1 MFKIFRRDKKGAI
14 ELSITTII
22 VIVLG
27 VTLLSLGLIF
37 VRGIFSQVEQL
48 TKRSFET
55 AEGEIGKI
63 SGVDSL
69 ITISPR
75 RIDVAKGS
83 ASVVDVIIANFEA
96 EDITS
101 IATVSSPQGIDC
113 VFGDSP
119 QLSTTSKSYTIAS
132 GEQVAIQLIVD
143 ELGTGGLGTK
153 VCTITVSGSSD
164 SDKTESLVI
173 NVVQKKGLFG

>member
-1 MFKIFRRDKKGAI
+1 MYKIFKGNKKGAI

-55 AEGEIGKI
+55 AEGEIGRI

-75 RIDVAKGS
+75 RVDVAKGS
-83 ASVVDVIIANFEA
+83 ATTVDVIIANFETETINVQA
-96 EDITS
+96 SVD
-101 IATVSSPQGIDC
+101 SPQDIDC
-113 VFGDSP
+113 VFGDTP
-119 QLSTTSKSYTIAS
+119 QLTTNSRAYTIGS
-132 GEQVAIQLIVD
+132 GEQVSIQLIVD

-153 VCTITVSGSSD
+153 VCTVAVSGTTD
-164 SDKTESLVI
+164 ADNTESLII
-173 NVVQKKGLFG
+173 NVIQKKGIFG